1 MDATDIKEVN
11 QTLWTAADEMRAN
24 SKLDYRDYRDPVL
37 GLIFLAY
44 AEHRF
49 EQVRPELE
57 AKATARRPVSPDDY
71 KAKSVLFVP
80 DEARLSNL
88 ALLPEATD
96 LGAAANV
103 AMRAVEEHNPEL
115 KDVLPRGYQR
125 MENEVITSLLRL
137 FAPLPRTISG
147 DAFGLIYEYFL
158 SKFAAAEGRNAGEFF
173 TPSSIV
179 RLIVEVL
186 EPFNGRVFDPS
197 CGSGGMFVQCG
208 KFVERRQGSATADL
222 SVYGQE
228 YKEATVPLAKMNLA
242 LNGLSGQIALGNS
255 YYDDIHQSVDKFDY
269 VMANP
274 PFNVDGVRKDD
285 IAGDRRFPFGIPKP
299 DNANYLWIQMFSSA
313 LNATGR
319 AGFVMANAAGN
330 AGHSERDIRQ
340 QLIESRTVDVMIAI
354 EKNFFFTFTGP
365 VTLWFLDNSKK
376 GSEREN
382 QVLFIDARNLYRQID
397 RAHRDFLPEHIE
409 FIANIVRLY
418 RGEDVQNVDGS
429 DELMAT
435 NFPDGAYVDVPG
447 LCKIATID
455 EIETQGWSL
464 NPGRYT
470 GTAVE
475 DDDGVDF
482 HEKLGELFE
491 EFTQLSD
498 EAESLKAKVDA
509 AVSGILGIP

>member
-11 QTLWTAADEMRAN
+11 QTLWTQPMRCGQFEARLPRLPRPRPR
-24 SKLDYRDYRDPVL
+24 SHLS
-37 GLIFLAY
+37 GLRRASQ
-44 AEHRF
+44 
-49 EQVRPELE
+49 QVRPELE

-255 YYDDIHQSVDKFDY
+255 YYDDIHQSVGKFDF

-274 PFNVDGVRKDD
+274 PFNVDGIRKDD
-285 IAGDRRFPFGIPKP
+285 IAGDKRFPLGIPRT
-299 DNANYLWIQMFSSA
+299 DNGNYLWIQMFASA

-319 AGFVMANAAGN
+319 AGSSWRTLQVTLGTQ
-330 AGHSERDIRQ
+330 SDIRQ

-354 EKNFFFTFTGP
+354 EKNFLHLP
-365 VTLWFLDNSKK
+365 VRSHSGSSTTVRK
-376 GSEREN
+376 GANEKISAVHRRT
-382 QVLFIDARNLYRQID
+382 QPVPTDRQSTPRLSART
-397 RAHRDFLPEHIE
+397 HRIHCEHRPPLPRRRRPE
-409 FIANIVRLY
+409 
-418 RGEDVQNVDGS
+418 
-429 DELMAT
+429 
-435 NFPDGAYVDVPG
+435 
-447 LCKIATID
+447 C
-455 EIETQGWSL
+455 
-464 NPGRYT
+464 
-470 GTAVE
+470 
-475 DDDGVDF
+475 
-482 HEKLGELFE
+482 
-491 EFTQLSD
+491 
-498 EAESLKAKVDA
+498 
-509 AVSGILGIP
+509 